1 MTRRAP
7 FMRRILAEIVSWRAY
22 CYLNGPDL
30 IRPLLGKWQFEH
42 CLFSLFLR
50 NVWTKP
56 SSLKGALFQE
66 NPGITC

>member
-1 MTRRAP
+1 
-7 FMRRILAEIVSWRAY
+7 MRRILAESVSWRAY
-22 CYLNGPDL
+22 RYINGPDL
-30 IRPLLGKWQFEH
+30 IRPLLGKWQWNIY

-50 NVWTKP
+50 NVWTKT